1 MSYKWQIRSKKL
13 VANKYVYGLSNI
25 YSRNTDLTWVSE
37 KELKDLLRDEQVT
50 NAVLR
55 SNRVVEIYDLVQG
68 FEELREVLSVSNK
81 IFIRVIRDMET
92 RKYLK
97 VYNSTGLDIT
107 IELFNV
113 VERYFRITK
122 HNELSIPQSNNGM
135 DGIRLLL
142 NRVNMEAADIGFA
155 SRNNL
160 MVDEDYVLLK

>member
-1 MSYKWQIRSKKL
+1 MSYKWQISKKKL

-37 KELKDLLRDEQVT
+37 KELKGLLKDEFVT

-68 FEELREVLSVSNK
+68 LSELRDVLSVSNK
-81 IFIRVIRDMET
+81 LYIRVIRDMET

-97 VYNSTGLDIT
+97 IYNSKGLDIT

-113 VERYFRITK
+113 VERYFRMTK

-160 MVDEDYVLLK
+160 LVDEDYVLLK

>member
-1 MSYKWQIRSKKL
+1 MSYKWQISKKKL

-37 KELKDLLRDEQVT
+37 KELKGLLKDELVT

-68 FEELREVLSVSNK
+68 LSELRDVLSVSNK
-81 IFIRVIRDMET
+81 LYIRVIRDMET

-97 VYNSTGLDIT
+97 IYNSKGLDIT
-107 IELFNV
+107 IELFNA

-142 NRVNMEAADIGFA
+142 NRVNMEAADIGFS

-160 MVDEDYVLLK
+160 LVDEDYVLLK